1 MKKKMSIIIA
11 GILFLAGLSLLLYP
25 LVANQ
30 WNTYRQS
37 RLISEYETTV
47 STENSE
53 GAIDYEKEWEKAN
66 AYNASLLP
74 SILPDSFAIAAAS
87 DEPGDEYMSCLNILN
102 DGMMGYVEVPKINIK
117 IPIFHTTS
125 EEVLN
130 KGAGHLEGS
139 SLPVGGENTH
149 AVISAHR
156 GLPSASLFT
165 DLDQLEKGD
174 HFLISVLDQK
184 LCYEVDQIRT
194 VEPEDTGDLA
204 VEPGEDLVT
213 LLTCTPYGVNT
224 QRLLVRGHRV
234 PYEEEVV
241 EKEEKESPMSLYT
254 NYLLWV
260 VIGLAVTAVLIF
272 GLWKYDKHY
281 KRKRKRKTG
290 TGFRTERGIK
300 MKRKLSGILFGLLF
314 LTGFG
319 ILVYPTV
326 SNQWNTYR
334 QSRLISDYE
343 KVVSDMKPEDYTEEW
358 EAAREFD
365 STLVQNNIYGDV
377 FDSDDTQIE
386 DTDYWKVL
394 NVAEDGVMG
403 YLSIPKI
410 NVRLAIYHG
419 TAEDVLQTGIGH
431 MNGTSLPIGGESTH
445 SVLAAHR
452 GLPAARLFTDIDQ
465 MQQGDMFYIHVLDE
479 TLAYQVDQILDMV
492 EKDDHETLEDALQ
505 IQEGKDQ
512 VTLFTCTPYGVNS
525 HRLLVR
531 GTRVPYNGEEETE
544 NTPVDSMLRAIQNYY
559 MLYLILGLAVTLLVI
574 LIMKFLFDRKN
585 KKHSGKTDDMSKE
598 G

>member
-53 GAIDYEKEWEKAN
+53 GAIDYENEGEKAN
-66 AYNASLLP
+66 AYNAALLP

-281 KRKRKRKTG
+281 KRKRKEKQEQVSERK
-290 TGFRTERGIK
+290 
-300 MKRKLSGILFGLLF
+300 
-314 LTGFG
+314 
-319 ILVYPTV
+319 
-326 SNQWNTYR
+326 
-334 QSRLISDYE
+334 
-343 KVVSDMKPEDYTEEW
+343 EE
-358 EAAREFD
+358 
-365 STLVQNNIYGDV
+365 
-377 FDSDDTQIE
+377 
-386 DTDYWKVL
+386 
-394 NVAEDGVMG
+394 
-403 YLSIPKI
+403 
-410 NVRLAIYHG
+410 
-419 TAEDVLQTGIGH
+419 
-431 MNGTSLPIGGESTH
+431 
-445 SVLAAHR
+445 
-452 GLPAARLFTDIDQ
+452 
-465 MQQGDMFYIHVLDE
+465 
-479 TLAYQVDQILDMV
+479 
-492 EKDDHETLEDALQ
+492 
-505 IQEGKDQ
+505 
-512 VTLFTCTPYGVNS
+512 
-525 HRLLVR
+525 
-531 GTRVPYNGEEETE
+531 
-544 NTPVDSMLRAIQNYY
+544 
-559 MLYLILGLAVTLLVI
+559 
-574 LIMKFLFDRKN
+574 
-585 KKHSGKTDDMSKE
+585 
-598 G
+598 